1 MVQWQ
6 AKGSSRCDCS
16 TDRFGPAC
24 QCQRPWSNVLS
35 KTSDLEQPTLLCYV
49 EGDWSLRSF
58 SPEAVGVRLHDEK
71 MLKAERSCRHGS
83 AEEDALCSSV
93 QIFLTCEFGE

>member
-1 MVQWQ
+1 M
-6 AKGSSRCDCS
+6 RLF
-16 TDRFGPAC
+16 DRQIWSGLSMSETLE
-24 QCQRPWSNVLS
+24 QRSQQ
-35 KTSDLEQPTLLCYV
+35 DLEQPILLCYV

-58 SPEAVGVRLHDEK
+58 SPAVGVRLHDEK
-71 MLKAERSCRHGS
+71 MLKAERSGRNGS